1 MTTAGVDQLA
11 GRIAEAAASMAT
23 WLRRLEA
30 WASHPVNATRS
41 VSGHFGPTILSE
53 HDCVLH
59 YARFLAAAG
68 VPWEDM
74 HMELSPGQWMY
85 DTRTG
90 VMPRRIDLAVMRR
103 DRLAAAP
110 LPALPG
116 SFPLD
121 AVFEFALAS
130 SYWQHGIGSP
140 KPMLNKIAGDVTK
153 VDEYLRSGLATRG
166 YVVVVEEC
174 DHGLPAAYRT
184 DALQASGVEVLLLQ
198 QWRSA

>member
-1 MTTAGVDQLA
+1 MNASASDGLPQ
-11 GRIAEAAASMAT
+11 RIAEAATNMEA
-23 WLRRLEA
+23 WLRGLQA
-30 WASHPVNATRS
+30 WASHPVNATRT
-41 VSGHFGPTILSE
+41 VSAHFGPTILSE

-85 DTRTG
+85 DTATG
-90 VMPRRIDLAVMRR
+90 IKPKRIDLAVMER
-103 DRLAAAP
+103 DSLAATP
-110 LPALPG
+110 LPTRPG

-140 KPMLNKIAGDVTK
+140 KTMLKKIADDVAK
-153 VDEYLRSGLATRG
+153 VAEYLRSGLATRG

-174 DHGLPAAYRT
+174 DHGFSASYAT
-184 DALQASGVEVLLLQ
+184 DAMAHGVEVLLMQ